1 MKRFFLILNILAFI
15 LPFLGAEVQNQ
26 EQQTCCETDK
36 RLFDQSTVKYI
47 PIHYV
52 WKSYPRIAP
61 NYHQYRPAVPIN
73 NQYMPYPYYTKP
85 VSIRPHAQIPQWQ
98 ALPNIY
104 PPTLVRHP
112 YLHPS
117 LFAIPPKK
125 NQDKAVIPTANTV
138 PADEPTLIPPSEST
152 PPLIAIPPKKNQDK
166 AVIPI
171 VNTVPADEPTLF
183 PPSESTPPLIAIPP
197 KKNQDKAVIPTINII
212 AADEPTVILSSE
224 PTVSTV
230 VTQEASSQFITS
242 TPETTTVTITAPTT
256 VV

>member
-1 MKRFFLILNILAFI
+1 MKSFFLVLNILAFI

-26 EQQTCCETDK
+26 KQPTCRETDR

-47 PIHYV
+47 PIHYA

-61 NYHQYRPAVPIN
+61 NYYQYRPAVPIN

-85 VSIRPHAQIPQWQ
+85 VLIRPHAQIPQWQ

-117 LFAIPPKK
+117 LISIPPKK
-125 NQDKAVIPTANTV
+125 NQDKADIPTDNTIAAV
-138 PADEPTLIPPSEST
+138 EPILIPP
-152 PPLIAIPPKKNQDK
+152 
-166 AVIPI
+166 
-171 VNTVPADEPTLF
+171 
-183 PPSESTPPLIAIPP
+183 
-197 KKNQDKAVIPTINII
+197 
-212 AADEPTVILSSE
+212 SE

-230 VTQEASSQFITS
+230 ATQEASSQIITN
-242 TPETTTVTITAPTT
+242 TPETTTVTITSPTS

>member
-1 MKRFFLILNILAFI
+1 MNF
-15 LPFLGAEVQNQ
+15 Q
-26 EQQTCCETDK
+26 CHETDK

-61 NYHQYRPAVPIN
+61 NYYQYRPAVPIN
-73 NQYMPYPYYTKP
+73 NQYMPYPYHTKP

-98 ALPNIY
+98 TLPNIY

-117 LFAIPPKK
+117 F
-125 NQDKAVIPTANTV
+125 
-138 PADEPTLIPPSEST
+138 
-152 PPLIAIPPKKNQDK
+152 IAIPPKKNQDK
-166 AVIPI
+166 VVTPA
-171 VNTVPADEPTLF
+171 VNTISADEATLF
-183 PPSESTPPLIAIPP
+183 PPSESTPSQIAVPP
-197 KKNQDKAVIPTINII
+197 KKNQDKAVTPTINII

-224 PTVSTV
+224 PTVSSV
-230 VTQEASSQFITS
+230 VNQEASSQFITS
-242 TPETTTVTITAPTT
+242 TPETTTVTITAPIT

>member
-1 MKRFFLILNILAFI
+1 MGKLKIMKVLRTYTVID
-15 LPFLGAEVQNQ
+15 Q
-26 EQQTCCETDK
+26 CRETDK

-52 WKSYPRIAP
+52 WKSYPHIAP
-61 NYHQYRPAVPIN
+61 NYYQYRPAVPIN
-73 NQYMPYPYYTKP
+73 NNQYMPYPYHTKP

-117 LFAIPPKK
+117 F
-125 NQDKAVIPTANTV
+125 
-138 PADEPTLIPPSEST
+138 
-152 PPLIAIPPKKNQDK
+152 
-166 AVIPI
+166 I
-171 VNTVPADEPTLF
+171 V
-183 PPSESTPPLIAIPP
+183 IPP

-224 PTVSTV
+224 PTVSSV
-230 VTQEASSQFITS
+230 VNQEASSQFITS
-242 TPETTTVTITAPTT
+242 TPETTTVTITEPIT